1 MRGARGGR
9 RGEASWRARQEG
21 LGGGGGGVGE
31 RGGGGQRRQGG
42 VGGVGERRQGG
53 VGERRQGGTGALER
67 ERPALHMPMDEAAAR
82 VRTCAMPDDNNYTS
96 A

>member
-9 RGEASWRARQEG
+9 RGEASG
-21 LGGGGGGVGE
+21 LGGGGGVGE